1 VKSKHVVLINIDKL
15 SASRT
20 PLEGQAWI
28 LMPNFLSLA
37 TKSWILSNHLTNTIN
52 NPYYVTNIIQNHLV
66 EELKNKV
73 NYLDLTNELNSRIEA
88 SRLLST
94 AEKYEVDW
102 SFIRNALSEFENKN
116 LIVELNLRQLT
127 PPWKLEHAFATQYFS
142 EIPQIDNSVKD
153 TFHETTL
160 NGIENPHDIS
170 KNNSEAPWFNDLPNY
185 IDCDDDKTHF
195 RIIETFAA
203 MLHQIDFY
211 LGQIIQWIPE
221 DASVILTGNTG
232 IELGDHGDTEFNN
245 DLPWLSKVHVPM
257 LVYEPGKPK
266 PFNRTSNLSQ
276 HSDFPLLINYLFN
289 DCFENTNKVIGDIQ
303 NHQDLP
309 TYGIRNK
316 GFVISQGFNKAQA
329 IRTTEWSLIKHPN
342 WGIKLFKQPFDYWEV
357 FNVAGSY
364 PEVVD
369 FLLNKLESL

>member
-1 VKSKHVVLINIDKL
+1 MKSKRVILINIDKL

-28 LMPNFLSLA
+28 LMPNFLSLS

-52 NPYYVTNIIQNHLV
+52 DSNFITNIIQRHLADK
-66 EELKNKV
+66 LKNKV
-73 NYLDLTNELNSRIEA
+73 NYLDLTNDLNSRIEA
-88 SRLLST
+88 SRLLNT
-94 AEKYEVDW
+94 AEKYKVDW
-102 SFIRNALSEFENKN
+102 SFIRNAFGDFENKN
-116 LIVELNLRQLT
+116 LMVELTLRQLT
-127 PPWKLEHAFATQYFS
+127 PPWKLEHAFARQYFS
-142 EIPQIDNSVKD
+142 EIPQVDNLVSE
-153 TFHETTL
+153 TFHKTTF

-170 KNNSEAPWFNDLPNY
+170 KHNSNAPWFDDLPNY
-185 IDCDDDKTHF
+185 IDNDDDETHF

-211 LGQIIQWIPE
+211 LGQIIQWIPK

-245 DLPWLSKVHVPM
+245 DVPWLSKVHVPM

-276 HSDFPLLINYLFN
+276 HSDFPLLINNLFN

-329 IRTTEWSLIKHPN
+329 IRTMEWSLIKHPN

>member
-1 VKSKHVVLINIDKL
+1 MKSKRVVLINIDKL

-28 LMPNFLSLA
+28 LMPNFLSLS

-52 NPYYVTNIIQNHLV
+52 DPYFITNIIQRHLADK
-66 EELKNKV
+66 LNNIV
-73 NYLDLTNELNSRIEA
+73 NYLDLTNDLNSRIEA
-88 SRLLST
+88 SRLLNT

-102 SFIRNALSEFENKN
+102 SFIRNAFGDFENKN
-116 LIVELNLRQLT
+116 LMVELNLRQLT
-127 PPWKLEHAFATQYFS
+127 PPWKLEHAFARQYFS
-142 EIPQIDNSVKD
+142 EIPQVDNLVSE
-153 TFHETTL
+153 TFHKTTF

-170 KNNSEAPWFNDLPNY
+170 KHNSNAPWFDDLPNF
-185 IDCDDDKTHF
+185 IDYDDDKTHF

-211 LGQIIQWIPE
+211 LGQIIQWLPE
-221 DASVILTGNTG
+221 DASIILTGNTG
-232 IELGDHGDTEFNN
+232 IELGDHGDTECNN
-245 DLPWLSKVHVPM
+245 DVPWLSKVHVPM
-257 LVYEPGKPK
+257 LVYEPGYPR
-266 PFNRTSNLSQ
+266 PLNRISNLSE
-276 HSDFPLLINYLFN
+276 HSDFPQLLSYLFN
-289 DCFENTNKVIGDIQ
+289 DWFENTNKVIGDIQ
-303 NHQDLP
+303 NHLDLP

-316 GFVISQGFNKAQA
+316 DFVISQGFNKAQA
-329 IRTTEWSLIKHPN
+329 IRTMEWSLIKHPN